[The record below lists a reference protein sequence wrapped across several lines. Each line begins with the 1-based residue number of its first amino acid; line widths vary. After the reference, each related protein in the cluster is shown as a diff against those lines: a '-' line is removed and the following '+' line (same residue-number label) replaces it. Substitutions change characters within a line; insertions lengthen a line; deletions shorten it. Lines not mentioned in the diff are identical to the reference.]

1 MSSRINL
8 AIITAFLIVIPII
21 VYAQNV
27 GCCCDPVVFNGSY
40 DTQTNCLAKRFIY
53 AGPPPNIQVT
63 CSQYCNASRINITA
77 PRCGDNICQA
87 TENAT
92 SCPSDCA
99 IVTGCGS
106 PNYNPAPTNF
116 YAAPVKGQKAL
127 RLNFNLPCP
136 ADYIAIGRCKGECT
150 NFQNIATIPAATT
163 FKDEDP
169 ALEFNT
175 DYTYSVIAHYSL
187 AGDSSPATAKGNAGD
202 IECWEQ
208 QGQFC
213 VNYYTYDQYQEYLI
227 TKGYGQYT
235 ATDFD
240 RIFGRTV
247 NLTFGALFNKGYQ
260 CTEANRLTTLS
271 PPVSCTKTQYCIADE
286 QGPRCVEKTPCSA
299 GDPFGLFATTTSC
312 ETGLTYRYCFFD
324 KSATTANKCYA
335 CDPRMTCYDYKS
347 KETCE
352 RDNCGAGDCQWNEV
366 FDDLGTGVCVDK
378 RYNNCKL
385 CSTNGT
391 AGMEIAKAISAIWDV
406 CREEK
411 SDALSNDLYPC
422 FFDADRKTS
431 KTCDEAACA
440 DYTSAQCGSPEGG
453 IRLNPDN
460 SIAVPSTDTCEL
472 GVCQYSDI
480 TGCIKNAD
488 GTAGADCKYGDKA
501 CEQDHYPPTTT
512 LIPTGYAGRT
522 DFINIRIF
530 DKKNSTSP
538 PLDNAG
544 KTGYKTYLCIKDET
558 TPCDDASAF
567 SIITSATKLAL
578 KNGALK
584 EGNKTLGRLKAGN
597 NTISFYSRD
606 AANNLEVVQETDI
619 YACESCNPPQLV
631 NLTVTGGRVIGN
643 KIYTSATKPT
653 FTFTFDEPT
662 QITFAEIMREGE
674 SVQLSQ
680 LTTGMAEVH
689 EFTPVTNI
697 LGNYNFTVNGHNDK
711 TIYFDAPGLKY
722 QLFVDP
728 DLAGLTIIPEDQSIT
743 NKTAIDIILNFTRPA
758 SLDKVTLVLDNYA
771 DPYAINEIPR
781 DITKQFT
788 TANNQTF
795 TAKIGNITGG
805 QYTIIVEAT
814 GFNTL
819 TIYKQ
824 STFFVA
830 TAKPGIRL
838 TSPAFGT
845 TAYSIF
851 NATVETPIPSEC
863 KYVFDT
869 PTPPSAT
876 DFEFLNAFEGAGTI
890 HTTSGLSIPYGSQ
903 EAHPLHV
910 YCNFE
915 QFGIIQRS
923 FDITLDPEP
932 PVLITAFAE
941 PAVIA
946 EPYIPD
952 QAIYSTTLKAQ
963 IDKPGFCKYSL
974 AASNFGLMDGKFP
987 GYDRT
992 PKTSVAADVNV
1003 TEQRTYQYWIACKAK
1018 NQLTTEP
1025 KQVSFTVDLTLPLNV
1040 TSSTPYGFGALNFSI
1055 GVVAN
1060 KRVYCYFGENQDD
1073 LTKPM
1078 GAGTAAYV
1086 QRQQI
1091 TVQNPGEYTY
1101 YVKCAHVSGEQ
1112 SDIIEIPVF
1121 IDTTPPAMTAVDD
1134 TSALTDEPEVTWSKS
1149 KIRVA
1154 FRGED
1159 PESGISHYLITL
1171 KEATGNK
1178 IIFKDYISN
1187 TTTGEPIYISTTTS
1201 GTPFLLTNGK
1211 TYKFIVKAV
1220 NKVGLLSEPME
1231 SNGVTVDTSRIP
1243 PTCQD
1248 GEKDEDETD
1257 VDCGGSCDG
1266 CSEGKKCSLDVDCST
1281 NYCEDNRCKTASCDD
1296 GILNGMESD
1305 VDCGG
1310 EPCELCENY
1319 KVCKDNSN
1327 CISGYCDLKN
1337 NVCVD
1342 APPCAD
1348 KKLTTGET
1356 DIDCGG
1362 PCEPCGEGKS
1372 CIENNDCDG
1381 MNCTTDTK
1389 VCARPAAAEEAP
1401 VMMEEIAV
1409 TEEQPSLMWLLYLIF
1424 LALAIGGIILGALI
1438 ILAKERKKPEALI
1451 KPEIKPAIL
1460 KPEEIDKLRRFAKKE
1475 EIPDKDWISLE
1486 KEIKKKHVP
1495 YSAALER
1502 LRKIAHKEVQ
1512 PEEPLARL
1520 KALLDGL
1527 SEYQRTQVLIKI
1539 KLWREGK
1546 LTKEEIEE
1554 LLRKLRITAE
1564 YYKVHE
1570 KEFEKEL
1577 EEYGKHK
1584 KH

>member
-1 MSSRINL
+1 MHRRIIICTIVIFAVL
-8 AIITAFLIVIPII
+8 AIF

-27 GCCCDPVVFNGSY
+27 GCCCDPVLFNGSY
-40 DTQTNCLAKRFIY
+40 DTQTNCAAKAFLFI
-53 AGPPPNIQVT
+53 GPPPNIQTT
-63 CSQYCNASRINITA
+63 CSQHCNATRPSATA
-77 PRCGDNICQA
+77 PRCGDSICQT

-92 SCPSDCA
+92 TCPADCA
-99 IVTGCGS
+99 IITGCDS

-116 YAAPVKGQKAL
+116 YIAPVKGQKAL

-136 ADYIAIGRCKGECT
+136 ANSITIGRCKGDCT
-150 NFQNIATIPAATT
+150 NFQTIATIPPATT

-169 ALEFNT
+169 TLEFNT
-175 DYTYSVIAHYSL
+175 DYTYSVVAQYNL
-187 AGDSSPATAKGNAGD
+187 AGNSIPATAKGNAGD
-202 IECWEQ
+202 LECWQQ

-213 VNYYTYDQYQEYLI
+213 LNYYSYDQYYDYLI
-227 TKGYGQYT
+227 TNGYGQYR
-235 ATDFD
+235 AEDFE

-247 NLTFGALFNKGYQ
+247 NLTFGTLFNKGYQ
-260 CTEANRLTTLS
+260 CTDANKLADLS
-271 PPVSCTKTQYCIADE
+271 PAVSCTKNQYCIADE
-286 QGPRCVEKTPCSA
+286 QGPRCVEKTPCTT
-299 GDPFGLFATTTSC
+299 GDPFGLFATATSC
-312 ETGLTYRYCFFD
+312 ETGLLTRYCFYD
-324 KSATTANKCYA
+324 KSATTANRCYS

-352 RDNCGAGDCQWNEV
+352 RDNCGAGDCQWNDV
-366 FDDLGTGVCVDK
+366 FDDLGTGVCIDK

-391 AGMEIAKAISAIWDV
+391 KGMEITKAMSAIWDV

-411 SDALSNDLYPC
+411 SDALSNVLYPC
-422 FFDADRKTS
+422 FYDADRKTS
-431 KTCDEAACA
+431 KTCDESTCA
-440 DYTSAQCGSPEGG
+440 DYTPPQCGSPEGG
-453 IRLNPDN
+453 IKLNPDN
-460 SIAVPSTDTCEL
+460 SIAIPSTDTCEI
-472 GVCQYSDI
+472 GVCQYNDI

-488 GTAGADCKYGDKA
+488 GNTASDCRYGDKA

-512 LIPTGYAGRT
+512 LIPTGYAGRV

-544 KTGYKTYLCIKDET
+544 KTGYKTYLCIKNAT
-558 TPCDDASAF
+558 TTCDDARTF
-567 SIITSATKLAL
+567 SITTSATRLSL
-578 KNGALK
+578 KNTALK
-584 EGNKTLGRLKAGN
+584 EGNQTLGRLKSGN
-597 NTISFYSRD
+597 NTIAFYSRD
-606 AANNLEVVQETDI
+606 YANNLEIIQETDI
-619 YACESCNPPQLV
+619 YACENCSPPQLV

-643 KIYTSATKPT
+643 KIYTSSTKPT

-662 QITFAEIMREGE
+662 QVTFAEIMREGE

-680 LTTGMAEVH
+680 LTTGMTEVH
-689 EFTPVTNI
+689 EFTPVTTL
-697 LGNYNFTVNGHNDK
+697 LGTYNFTVNGHNDK
-711 TIYFDAPGLKY
+711 SIYFDAPELKY
-722 QLFVDP
+722 QLIVDP
-728 DLAGLTIIPEDQSIT
+728 DLAGLSIIPEDQSIT
-743 NKTAIDIILNFTRPA
+743 NKTTIDIILNFTRPA

-771 DPYAINEIPR
+771 DPYAVTEISR
-781 DITKQFT
+781 DITKLFT
-788 TANNQTF
+788 TTNNQTF
-795 TAKIGNITGG
+795 TAKVGNITGG

-819 TIYKQ
+819 EIYKQ

-830 TAKPGIRL
+830 TVKPGIRL
-838 TSPAFGT
+838 TYPTFGV
-845 TAYSIF
+845 TAYSVF
-851 NATVETPIPSEC
+851 NSTVETPIPSEC
-863 KYVFDT
+863 RYVFDT
-869 PTPPSAT
+869 PTAPNAA
-876 DFEFLNAFEGAGTI
+876 DYEFLNTYEGAGTI

-910 YCNFE
+910 YCKFE

-923 FDITLDPEP
+923 FSITLDPEP

-941 PAVIA
+941 PAIIA

-952 QAIYSTTLKAQ
+952 QELYSTTLKAQ
-963 IDKPGFCKYSL
+963 IDKPGFCKYSI

-1003 TEQRTYQYWIACKAK
+1003 TEQKTYQYWVACKAK
-1018 NQLTTEP
+1018 NQLTTAP
-1025 KQVSFTVDLTLPLNV
+1025 KQVTFTVDLTLPLNV

-1060 KRVYCYFGENQDD
+1060 KRVYCYFGENQEDT
-1073 LTKPM
+1073 TKPM
-1078 GAGTAAYV
+1078 GAGTASYV

-1091 TVQNPGEYTY
+1091 TVTSPGEYTY
-1101 YVKCAHVSGEQ
+1101 YIKCAHVSGEQ

-1121 IDTTPPAMTAVDD
+1121 IDTTPPEMKAVDD
-1134 TSALTDEPEVTWSKS
+1134 SGLPSEPDITWSKS
-1149 KIRVA
+1149 KIKVA
-1154 FRGED
+1154 FRAED

-1187 TTTGEPIYISTTTS
+1187 VTTGEPIYISTTTS

-1211 TYKFIVKAV
+1211 QYKFIVKAV

-1231 SNGVTVDTSRIP
+1231 SDGVTVDTSKIP

-1248 GEKDEDETD
+1248 GEQDEDETD
-1257 VDCGGSCDG
+1257 IDCGGSCDG
-1266 CSEGKKCSLDVDCST
+1266 CSEDKKCSLDVDCTT
-1281 NYCEDNRCKTASCDD
+1281 NYCEDGRCKSASCEDEV
-1296 GILNGMESD
+1296 LNGLESD

-1310 EPCELCENY
+1310 EPCEKCENF
-1319 KVCKDNSN
+1319 KVCIDSTN
-1327 CISGYCDLKN
+1327 CVSEYCDLRN
-1337 NVCVD
+1337 EVCID

-1372 CIENNDCDG
+1372 CIENNDCTEG

-1389 VCARPAAAEEAP
+1389 VCAGPTAEEEAP
-1401 VMMEEIAV
+1401 VMLEEITV
-1409 TEEQPSLMWLLYLIF
+1409 VEEETSLMWLLYLLF
-1424 LALAIGGIILGALI
+1424 LILAVGGILVGAII
-1438 ILAKERKKPEALI
+1438 ILAKERKKPEALF
-1451 KPEIKPAIL
+1451 KPEIKPEML
-1460 KPEEIDKLRRFAKKE
+1460 KPADLERLHRFAKKE
-1475 EIPDKDWISLE
+1475 EIPDKEWITLE

-1495 YSAALER
+1495 YTSALEK
-1502 LRKIAHKEVQ
+1502 LRKIARKEALS
-1512 PEEPLARL
+1512 EEPLARL
-1520 KALLDGL
+1520 KTLLDHL
-1527 SEYQRTQVLIKI
+1527 NEYERTQILIKI

-1564 YYKVHE
+1564 YYKLHRE
-1570 KEFEKEL
+1570 EFEKEL
-1577 EEYGKHK
+1577 EEYGHK
-1584 KH
+1584 KKH